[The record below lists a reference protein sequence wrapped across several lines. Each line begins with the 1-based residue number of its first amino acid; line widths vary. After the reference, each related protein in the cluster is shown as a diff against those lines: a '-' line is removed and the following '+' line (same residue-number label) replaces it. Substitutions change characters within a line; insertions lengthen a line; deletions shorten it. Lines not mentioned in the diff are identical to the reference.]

1 MSNSPADDERLD
13 HDQTDE
19 LPVLLDTADLEG
31 DEDVSTSTA
40 ERTGEQAAHL
50 TALSDS
56 NEAPADV
63 VERELDQRI
72 KQIAALERDL
82 ARLSTRW
89 LDTERYLTEKDA
101 VIRDLNRA
109 LAKTRVEL
117 AERRTT
123 EQRLAAELGDRE
135 SQFGELLEELD
146 RLREA
151 AAARDREIEGERTAR
166 QAAVEELAVARLE
179 LAQRTSPVSEDDE
192 IRALREELATLSV
205 YIDNRHASWLA
216 SEERATAQQQRIVEL
231 ERELAHRAGRQQR
244 AETLAERENSR
255 ALALREQLVEQSRQT
270 ESLAAELAQYRSYPD
285 AQRAAIAGLE
295 AELATAWQAH
305 ERLQQEL
312 AAARERA
319 AQAARDEKHGSDLPA
334 KRTHPGAAER
344 IATVPDREP
353 LRQSVQEL
361 EPQLATGV
369 AQGETAQRPDAEARA
384 ELDEARVG
392 TALIE
397 PAMIEKDRVLALR
410 DERIAT
416 LQAELDHEHD
426 VEPAHGQTDPTL
438 KRPDSKVLEPRRRAD
453 TPADHSNTPILVCL
467 TSDAP
472 RHYALTKRVT
482 TIGRSSQCDIQ
493 IVTHF
498 VSREHARISIAQR
511 GGVTIED
518 LASTN
523 GVFVNSLRVERQE
536 LRHGDLI
543 TVGETQFRFLES
555 MAH

>member
-31 DEDVSTSTA
+31 DEDVSASTA
-40 ERTGEQAAHL
+40 ERTGEHTAHL
-50 TALSDS
+50 TALPNSDD
-56 NEAPADV
+56 APADV

-123 EQRLAAELGDRE
+123 EQRLAAELADRE
-135 SQFGELLEELD
+135 SQFAELLEELD

-151 AAARDREIEGERTAR
+151 AAGRDREIERERTAR

-179 LAQRTSPVSEDDE
+179 LAQRASPISEDEE

-205 YIDNRHASWLA
+205 YIDNRHASWVA
-216 SEERATAQQQRIVEL
+216 SEGRATAQQQRIVEL

-295 AELATAWQAH
+295 AELAAAWQAH

-319 AQAARDEKHGSDLPA
+319 AQVARDQKHGSDLPA
-334 KRTHPGAAER
+334 KRTHAGAAER
-344 IATVPDREP
+344 IATAPDREP
-353 LRQSVQEL
+353 QRQSVQEL
-361 EPQLATGV
+361 EPQLAAGV

-384 ELDEARVG
+384 ALDEARAG
-392 TALIE
+392 TARTE
-397 PAMIEKDRVLALR
+397 RTMIQKDRVLAVPH
-410 DERIAT
+410 ERIAT
-416 LQAELDHEHD
+416 PQAELDQHD
-426 VEPAHGQTDPTL
+426 VEPVHGQTDTTL
-438 KRPDSKVLEPRRRAD
+438 RRPDSKVLEPRRRAD
-453 TPADHSNTPILVCL
+453 TPADHSNTPLLVCL

-472 RHYALTKRVT
+472 GHYALTKRVT

-498 VSREHARISIAQR
+498 VSREHARISIAER

-536 LRHGDLI
+536 LRHGDLV